1 MNIRI
6 AGLVNDSIVDGPGFR
21 FAVFTQGCPHG
32 CPGCHNPQTHYFAGG
47 QEAET
52 TTSSPTSQKPLAGRH
67 ARSTW
72 SPAIPSAQPEPCAAL
87 ARAAHGE
94 RPGRLAVY
102 GLVLRGVWAD
112 PAMRALLEEVE
123 VLDRRAFPVRRAHAL
138 AALPRFQKSAR
149 HRRARLAAK
158 RNRC

>member
-52 TTSSPTSQKPLAGRH
+52 TTSCPLRKNPLLAGMH
-67 ARSTW
+67 ARPGLRRSLLRSR
-72 SPAIPSAQPEPCAAL
+72 SPAPRWPAPRMES
-87 ARAAHGE
+87 
-94 RPGRLAVY
+94 
-102 GLVLRGVWAD
+102 GLDAWPYMG
-112 PAMRALLEEVE
+112 
-123 VLDRRAFPVRRAHAL
+123 
-138 AALPRFQKSAR
+138 
-149 HRRARLAAK
+149 
-158 RNRC
+158 